1 MKKLLFSLLIG
12 LLVLAGCQDVKIDYN
27 QNYTS
32 KDEVALY
39 LHTYDELPPNYITKA
54 EAYDLGWEPSEQ
66 NLWEITDQKSIGG
79 DRFMNRE
86 KLLPDNT
93 YFEADIDYNGK
104 GRNAKRLVYSNDGKI
119 YYTDDHYASFE
130 ELY

>member
-1 MKKLLFSLLIG
+1 MKKFLFSLLIG
-12 LLVLAGCQDVKIDYN
+12 LLVLTGCHEVKIDYN
-27 QNYTS
+27 QSYTS
-32 KDEVALY
+32 RDEVALY
-39 LHTYDELPPNYITKA
+39 LHTYDELPPNYITKS

-66 NLWEITDQKSIGG
+66 NLWEVTDRKSIGG

-104 GRNAKRLVYSNDGKI
+104 GRNAKRLVYSKDGKI
-119 YYTDDHYASFE
+119 YYTDDHYASFK